1 MPQQS
6 LVARNDNSRPI
17 DRMTV
22 YEALPSRPRA
32 AGTAPVTA
40 HLHDICEPESSG
52 SRSVPFA
59 EERMTLAFQHLDV
72 VLAIAARGSDRSG
85 SAEGKASLNARC
97 LRTESVQ
104 QKENGLAVRVADAA
118 SHIEGVRNAPAIGN
132 PEDPVIRRLSDALV
146 ATERSG
152 DRHTGVCAD
161 ALRLA
166 IVTRMLGLQSETQ
179 VPSGRTDKPSG
190 DCAERQLRA
199 LQKWRLKRVVEYVD
213 QHLSGKITLLDLAAV
228 AGLSRMHFASQFRAA
243 TGLRPHEYLLR
254 QRIQRAEELLRQSTM
269 TLVEIA
275 LTVGF
280 QTQAHFTTVFK
291 RFVGDTPYQWR
302 NAHCANARRT
312 K

>member
-6 LVARNDNSRPI
+6 LIPRDNNGSPAERVTIYETARSRP
-17 DRMTV
+17 
-22 YEALPSRPRA
+22 EAT
-32 AGTAPVTA
+32 GTAPVTA
-40 HLHDICEPESSG
+40 YLEDLNELECA
-52 SRSVPFA
+52 SRGQPFA
-59 EERMTLAFQHLDV
+59 EDRMTLAFQHLDV
-72 VLAIAARGSDRSG
+72 VLAIAARGPGQAG
-85 SAEGKASLNARC
+85 SAEAKTSLNARC
-97 LRTESVQ
+97 LRAESPQ
-104 QKENGLAVRVADAA
+104 QKEGGVAMRVADAT
-118 SHIEGVRNAPAIGN
+118 SHIEGVRNAPAAGN
-132 PEDPVIRRLSDALV
+132 PEDPVIRRLSDALA
-146 ATERSG
+146 ATERSD

-179 VPSGRTDKPSG
+179 LPNERTDKPNDS
-190 DCAERQLRA
+190 CVERQMRA

-213 QHLSGKITLLDLAAV
+213 HHLSGKITLLDLAAV

-243 TGLRPHEYLLR
+243 TGFRPHEYLLR
-254 QRIQRAEELLRQSTM
+254 RRIQRAEDLLRQSTL

-302 NAHCANARRT
+302 NANCASVRRA